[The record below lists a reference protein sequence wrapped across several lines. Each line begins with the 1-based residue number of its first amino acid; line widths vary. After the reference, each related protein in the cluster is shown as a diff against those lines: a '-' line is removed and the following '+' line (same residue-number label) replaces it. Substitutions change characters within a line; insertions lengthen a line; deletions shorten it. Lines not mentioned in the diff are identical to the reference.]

1 MVFQDD
7 RPNLLHLVRLCV
19 RAILLKID
27 HLLNAGAFEDVMTTT
42 SSGSFLEPEMRKQV
56 TQIIKPDVCVCCAAQ
71 HLFERLLCARHVFS
85 TLPCRP

>member
-7 RPNLLHLVRLCV
+7 RANLFYLVRLCV

-27 HLLNAGAFEDVMTTT
+27 HLFDAGAFEDVMAT
-42 SSGSFLEPEMRKQV
+42 SSGPFLEPEMQKQLA
-56 TQIIKPDVCVCCAAQ
+56 QIIEPDVCVCCAAQ
-71 HLFERLLCARHVFS
+71 HLLERLLCPRHVFS